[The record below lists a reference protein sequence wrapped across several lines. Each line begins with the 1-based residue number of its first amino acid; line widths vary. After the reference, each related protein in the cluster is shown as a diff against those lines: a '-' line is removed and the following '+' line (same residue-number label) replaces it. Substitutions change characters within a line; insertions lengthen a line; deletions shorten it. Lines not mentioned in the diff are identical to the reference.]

1 MHDVFKDYII
11 FMASKVSCINMKTG
25 FFPPFDYHD
34 EDIAKKILTIV
45 RKQLLQSKEKRKFQT
60 SDNISVMDH
69 CDILW
74 KEKVIKIR
82 VN

>member
-1 MHDVFKDYII
+1 MYKHENI
-11 FMASKVSCINMKTG
+11 G
-25 FFPPFDYHD
+25 FFSPLDYHD
-34 EDIAKKILTIV
+34 EDIAKKILTIII
-45 RKQLLQSKEKRKFQT
+45 KQLFQSKEKRKFQT
-60 SDNISVMDH
+60 FNNNTYITDH